1 MRMLLS
7 ISWRNIWRNP
17 ARSSVLMG
25 AIVVGMWAGI
35 MISSLTNGMMHQRF
49 NNLIEESVTH
59 AQVHHPEYLI
69 ERDPSMMI
77 SAPEELFDAI
87 SADNRVDTF
96 TARTLSSG
104 MIQSPLTTS
113 GVQIHGVRVDME
125 PATTTFHENV
135 IDGEYLTADIR
146 NPILLGES
154 LSEKLDI
161 GIGNRV
167 VLTFQSVDDE
177 LTSASFNVVG
187 IFKTAS
193 DAFDE
198 RNVRVRSED
207 LSELLAGKP
216 VYHEIAVM
224 LQDADSSK
232 AFTDDLGAAFPDLA
246 AETWYELSPE
256 LRYISDFGNSMT
268 FYIMLVILLALAF
281 GILNT
286 MLMAIFERTRELGM
300 LMAVGMSRLRIFV
313 MIMLESVA
321 LTLSGAVIGI
331 LIAVGFVSRLD
342 DTGIDMAAVG
352 GESLSEFGYD
362 TVIYPIMT
370 GGDYTNI
377 IILVICTAILSAI
390 YPAIKALRIKPAEV
404 VREK

>member
-1 MRMLLS
+1 MKMLLS

-25 AIVVGMWAGI
+25 AIVIGMWAGI

-77 SAPEELFDAI
+77 PEPEELFDAI
-87 SADNRVDTF
+87 SGDSRVDTF

-125 PATTTFHENV
+125 PATTTFHENI
-135 IDGEYLTADIR
+135 IDGEYLDADIR

-198 RNVRVRSED
+198 RSVRVRSED
-207 LSELLAGKP
+207 LSELLAGSP

-232 AFTDDLGAAFPDLA
+232 AFTDDLGALFPNVA

-300 LMAVGMSRLRIFV
+300 LMAVGMSRIRIFV
-313 MIMLESVA
+313 MIMLESVV

-331 LIAVGFVSRLD
+331 LIAVGFVNRLD
-342 DTGIDMAAVG
+342 DSGIDMAAIG

-370 GGDYTNI
+370 GTDYTNI
-377 IILVICTAILSAI
+377 IILVICTAIISAI

>member
-1 MRMLLS
+1 MLLS

-25 AIVVGMWAGI
+25 AIVIGMWAGI

-77 SAPEELFDAI
+77 PEPEELFDAI
-87 SADNRVDTF
+87 SGDSRVDTF

-125 PATTTFHENV
+125 PATTTFHENI
-135 IDGEYLTADIR
+135 IDGEYLDADIR

-207 LSELLAGKP
+207 LSELLAGSP
-216 VYHEIAVM
+216 VYHEIAV
-224 LQDADSSK
+224 
-232 AFTDDLGAAFPDLA
+232 
-246 AETWYELSPE
+246 
-256 LRYISDFGNSMT
+256 
-268 FYIMLVILLALAF
+268 
-281 GILNT
+281 
-286 MLMAIFERTRELGM
+286 
-300 LMAVGMSRLRIFV
+300 
-313 MIMLESVA
+313 
-321 LTLSGAVIGI
+321 
-331 LIAVGFVSRLD
+331 
-342 DTGIDMAAVG
+342 
-352 GESLSEFGYD
+352 
-362 TVIYPIMT
+362 
-370 GGDYTNI
+370 
-377 IILVICTAILSAI
+377 
-390 YPAIKALRIKPAEV
+390 
-404 VREK
+404 

>member
-1 MRMLLS
+1 
-7 ISWRNIWRNP
+7 
-17 ARSSVLMG
+17 
-25 AIVVGMWAGI
+25 
-35 MISSLTNGMMHQRF
+35 
-49 NNLIEESVTH
+49 
-59 AQVHHPEYLI
+59 
-69 ERDPSMMI
+69 
-77 SAPEELFDAI
+77 
-87 SADNRVDTF
+87 
-96 TARTLSSG
+96 
-104 MIQSPLTTS
+104 
-113 GVQIHGVRVDME
+113 ME